1 MTEWKGYYV
10 QFGQQFP
17 MEFADLQINI
27 ASAQPGVS
35 GSGADI
41 VGNFTLQGSY
51 DSSSSAIKFTKQ
63 YEGAHAIYYEGT
75 LSASQLRSRDTG
87 ASNLDSMRN
96 LLSCSND
103 YFDTHNTWKTDIK
116 VKN

>member
-1 MTEWKGYYV
+1 MAEWKGYYV

-75 LSASQLRSRDTG
+75 LSASQTEITG
-87 ASNLDSMRN
+87 YWGFEPGQHEEPFKL
-96 LLSCSND
+96 
-103 YFDTHNTWKTDIK
+103 FK
-116 VKN
+116 